1 MDWDGFVSVLS
12 FTATSSTFAL
22 FLCGLQICQRIRV
35 RGHTD
40 GTSVAPFLL
49 TSISCIVWAGYGEI
63 RHDSTVILVNT
74 VGLFVQSLYL
84 AYYYHK
90 TRLRMRLNKL
100 IGIEILAGVLTY
112 YWMYSDVA
120 AETKENFLGIICMM
134 LNIATIGAPLLD
146 VGQVIRNKS
155 TESLPFMLCA
165 GNMIVSIQWLIYGIL
180 TDDFYMKVPN
190 AVACVIAAVQL
201 SLFVIYPSN
210 HRVVSQKSDDDRM
223 HLI

>member
-1 MDWDGFVSVLS
+1 MDGWVSLLS

-22 FLCGLQICQRIRV
+22 FLCGLQICQRIKL

-49 TSISCIVWAGYGEI
+49 TAISCIVWTGYGEV
-63 RHDSTVILVNT
+63 RQDSTVIMVNG
-74 VGLFVQSLYL
+74 VGLVVQSVYL

-90 TRLRMRLNKL
+90 TRLRTRLNRLL
-100 IGIEILAGVLTY
+100 ILELIIAVLTY
-112 YWMYSDVA
+112 YWLYSDITH
-120 AETKENFLGIICMM
+120 ETKENFLGIICMM

-155 TESLPFMLCA
+155 TESLPFMLCL
-165 GNMIVSIQWLIYGIL
+165 GNMIVSIQWLAYGIL

-190 AVACVIAAVQL
+190 SVAVVIAAVQL

-210 HRVVSQKSDDDRM
+210 HRVVSQKSEEDRM